1 MIPCSAVRRLYKFCL
16 SLLRLANRHDR
27 GGANQD
33 QRWFRAPIAVTRNNV
48 RTRLNNVAVLTHAYQ
63 VRRPIVISPATD
75 TWSRKSRGVT
85 NVHES
90 GLAYVTDDKT
100 EHLPTWLP
108 LVERQ
113 PVIVTAN
120 IATELGL
127 VNGAMAHIVAIIQ
140 HRRYRRHSVDKPV
153 K

>member
-16 SLLRLANRHDR
+16 SPFTLARHRRFLANRHDR

-33 QRWFRAPIAVTRNNV
+33 QRWFHAPIAVARNNV

-127 VNGAMAHIVAIIQ
+127 VNGSMAHIVAIIQ
-140 HRRYRRHSVDKPV
+140 HRRC
-153 K
+153 